1 MLKPAKLRRKIAKLQ
16 QPKARV
22 LQLVL
27 QARRLLLPLHQPTA
41 KKQQKPVKPMQRQA
55 RLQRRTRRK
64 HPLQARRQLKKVKTQ
79 PESMQ
84 ARQQS
89 RINMSYSHCLMCGY
103 RLTIHWICLL
113 AFRLVISK

>member
-1 MLKPAKLRRKIAKLQ
+1 

-22 LQLVL
+22 PQLVL
-27 QARRLLLPLHQPTA
+27 QVRRLLLPLHQQTV
-41 KKQQKPVKPMQRQA
+41 KKLQKPVKPTQRRA
-55 RLQRRTRRK
+55 RLRLRTRRK
-64 HPLQARRQLKKVKTQ
+64 HRQQARQQLKQVRMQ

-84 ARQQS
+84 ARLRS
-89 RINMSYSHCLMCGY
+89 RINKYCSRFLMCGY

>member
-1 MLKPAKLRRKIAKLQ
+1 KPAKLRRKTVRMRR
-16 QPKARV
+16 PKARV

-27 QARRLLLPLHQPTA
+27 QVRRLLLPLHQPTV
-41 KKQQKPVKPMQRQA
+41 KKLQKPVKPTQRRA
-55 RLQRRTRRK
+55 RLRRLTRQK
-64 HPLQARRQLKKVKTQ
+64 HPLQARWLQKQVKTQ
-79 PESMQ
+79 RESMQ

>member
-1 MLKPAKLRRKIAKLQ
+1 MEQGTVKEAQRPGKRAQRRARLRRQ
-16 QPKARV
+16 
-22 LQLVL
+22 
-27 QARRLLLPLHQPTA
+27 T
-41 KKQQKPVKPMQRQA
+41 RQ
-55 RLQRRTRRK
+55 K
-64 HPLQARRQLKKVKTQ
+64 HPLRARWLQKQVKMQ
-79 PESMQ
+79 RESVQ

>member
-1 MLKPAKLRRKIAKLQ
+1 MPKPAKLRQKAVRMQ
-16 QPKARV
+16 PPKARV
-22 LQLVL
+22 PQLVL
-27 QARRLLLPLHQPTA
+27 QARLLLLPLHQPTV

-64 HPLQARRQLKKVKTQ
+64 HRQQARWLQKQVKTQ

-89 RINMSYSHCLMCGY
+89 RIN
-103 RLTIHWICLL
+103 
-113 AFRLVISK
+113 

>member
-1 MLKPAKLRRKIAKLQ
+1 VRMRR
-16 QPKARV
+16 PKARV

-27 QARRLLLPLHQPTA
+27 QVRRLLLPLHQPTV
-41 KKQQKPVKPMQRQA
+41 KKLQKPVKPTQRRA
-55 RLQRRTRRK
+55 RLRRLTRQK
-64 HPLQARRQLKKVKTQ
+64 HPLQARWLQKQVKTQ
-79 PESMQ
+79 RESMQ